1 MNDINKVI
9 EIGRLVNSA
18 AISYTSGGT
27 CCARFSI
34 AVNEGKKDAAGNWT
48 DYANFFDV
56 VLWGKTAETL
66 KPYLQKGKLVA
77 IEGRLRQDR
86 WTDKEGRNRTS
97 VNIIAENVQLL
108 GGKNDGNGSQP
119 VQTAQSGF
127 TEDIPF

>member
-1 MNDINKVI
+1 MINKVI
-9 EIGRLVNSA
+9 EIGRLVNGA
-18 AISYTSGGT
+18 AISYTPGGT

-34 AVNEGKKDAAGNWT
+34 AVNETYKDASGERAENVS
-48 DYANFFDV
+48 FFDV
-56 VLWGKTAETL
+56 VVWGKPAETL

-97 VNIIAENVQLL
+97 VNIIAEQVQLL

-119 VQTAQSGF
+119 APQNNGGF